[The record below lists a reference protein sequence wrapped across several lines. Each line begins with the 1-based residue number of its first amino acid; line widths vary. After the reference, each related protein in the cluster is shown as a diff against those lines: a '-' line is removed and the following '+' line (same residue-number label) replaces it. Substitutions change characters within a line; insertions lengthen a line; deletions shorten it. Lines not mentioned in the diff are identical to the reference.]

1 MPLIDLRQNRDM
13 AVSKRTALGTGFG
26 VITGLLVLSTVLAYH
41 IQESFSERS
50 VAIHRHFVQEQDTVT
65 NLRRLLY
72 MSGTTARDYLLN
84 PNPNREAYLKEIQE
98 LKKTTEPLVIQLRDS
113 STHTTAVSE
122 LERNT
127 RDLWLALES
136 AASQTGDKA
145 LNYSFIQREIA
156 PRRTAAGQLLQEL
169 EAANRNALTDSEKQF
184 SASRSAAASSLMWLL
199 AFCLLV
205 GIAVAWFSLQ
215 YYDHL
220 EQQAAARF
228 EEVLKAKL
236 ELERL
241 SNRLMEIQEEERTR
255 LSREL
260 HDEIVQNLA
269 VLKIDITEAL
279 ARVQAVECRE
289 SAVKEALVR
298 AKELAD
304 RTVATVRNISLLLRP
319 SLLDD
324 LGLGP
329 ALQWHTDDFTRRTR
343 VPCKYVEEGL
353 QEPLPDAVNTCVYR
367 VVQEALR
374 NCEKHSQAKSV
385 DVHVKQTDAGLI
397 VEVRDDGV
405 GFSKQR
411 RSPASLGVLGMRE
424 RAASLNGELSIVST
438 AGQGTAV
445 RLELPLNRN
454 QQRFAPVKAHA

>member
-1 MPLIDLRQNRDM
+1 M

-50 VAIHRHFVQEQDTVT
+50 VAIHRHFAQEQDTVT

-72 MSGTTARDYLLN
+72 SAGISIRDFLLN
-84 PNPNREAYLKEIQE
+84 PNPNREAYLSQIQE
-98 LKKTTEPLVIQLRDS
+98 LKRAAEPLVEQLRNS
-113 STHTTAVSE
+113 SHNKNAVGE
-122 LERNT
+122 LARNT
-127 RDLWLALES
+127 RDLWSALES
-136 AASQTGDKA
+136 AISEAGDRTP
-145 LNYSFIQREIA
+145 NYTFIQNEIA
-156 PRRTAAGQLLQEL
+156 PRRAAAGKLLQEL
-169 EAANRNALTDSEKQF
+169 EVANRSALRESEEQF

-228 EEVLKAKL
+228 EEVLKAKM

-279 ARVQAVECRE
+279 ARVQAGE
-289 SAVKEALVR
+289 VKDAPGRQALVR

-329 ALQWHTDDFTRRTR
+329 ALQWHTEDFTRRTG
-343 VPCKYVEEGL
+343 VPCQYVEEGL
-353 QEPLPDAVNTCVYR
+353 EETLPDAVNTCVYR

-374 NCEKHSQAKSV
+374 NCEKHSRAKSV
-385 DVHVKQTDAGLI
+385 AVHIRQTETNLTA
-397 VEVRDDGV
+397 EVRDDGV
-405 GFSKQR
+405 GFADQR

-424 RAASLNGELSIVST
+424 RAASLGGELTILSAAD
-438 AGQGTAV
+438 AGTSV
-445 RLELPLNRN
+445 RLQIPLSKK
-454 QQRFAPVKAHA
+454 QQSFTAAKAHV

>member
-1 MPLIDLRQNRDM
+1 
-13 AVSKRTALGTGFG
+13 
-26 VITGLLVLSTVLAYH
+26 
-41 IQESFSERS
+41 
-50 VAIHRHFVQEQDTVT
+50 
-65 NLRRLLY
+65 
-72 MSGTTARDYLLN
+72 
-84 PNPNREAYLKEIQE
+84 
-98 LKKTTEPLVIQLRDS
+98 
-113 STHTTAVSE
+113 
-122 LERNT
+122 
-127 RDLWLALES
+127 
-136 AASQTGDKA
+136 
-145 LNYSFIQREIA
+145 
-156 PRRTAAGQLLQEL
+156 
-169 EAANRNALTDSEKQF
+169 
-184 SASRSAAASSLMWLL
+184 MWLL

-228 EEVLKAKL
+228 EEVLKAKM

-279 ARVQAVECRE
+279 ARVQAVE
-289 SAVKEALVR
+289 VKESPGRQALVR

-329 ALQWHTDDFTRRTR
+329 AFQWHTEDFTRRTG
-343 VPCKYVEEGL
+343 VPCQYVEEGL
-353 QEPLPDAVNTCVYR
+353 EESLPDAVNTCVYR

-374 NCEKHSQAKSV
+374 NCEKHSRARSV
-385 DVHVKQTDAGLI
+385 AVHIRQTETDMAAEL
-397 VEVRDDGV
+397 RDDGV
-405 GFSKQR
+405 GFADQR

-424 RAASLNGELSIVST
+424 RAA
-438 AGQGTAV
+438 GTRRRTTIISAAEPGLRSGFNC
-445 RLELPLNRN
+445 RLPRSKKISQ
-454 QQRFAPVKAHA
+454 QQRRTYESNQNFTCGRS

>member
-1 MPLIDLRQNRDM
+1 MSRFDLRQNREM

-50 VAIHRHFVQEQDTVT
+50 VAIHRHFAQEQDTVT

-72 MSGTTARDYLLN
+72 SAGISIRDFLLS
-84 PNPNREAYLKEIQE
+84 PKPNREAYLKQIQQ
-98 LKKTTEPLVIQLRDS
+98 LKKAAQPLVEQLRKSNRNND
-113 STHTTAVSE
+113 AVGE
-122 LERNT
+122 LDRNT
-127 RDLWLALES
+127 RDLWTALES
-136 AASQTGDKA
+136 AVSEAGDRT
-145 LNYSFIQREIA
+145 LNYTFIQNEIA
-156 PRRTAAGQLLQEL
+156 PRRAAAGKLLQEL
-169 EAANRNALTDSEKQF
+169 EIANRSALRDSEEQF

-228 EEVLKAKL
+228 EEVLKAKM

-279 ARVQAVECRE
+279 ARVQAVE
-289 SAVKEALVR
+289 VKDSPGRQALVR

-329 ALQWHTDDFTRRTR
+329 ALQWHTDDFTRRTG
-343 VPCKYVEEGL
+343 VPCQYVEEGL
-353 QEPLPDAVNTCVYR
+353 EETLPDAVNTCVYR

-374 NCEKHSQAKSV
+374 NCEKHSRAKSV
-385 DVHVKQTDAGLI
+385 AVHIRQTETDLAA
-397 VEVRDDGV
+397 EVRDDGV
-405 GFSKQR
+405 GFADQR

-424 RAASLNGELSIVST
+424 RAASLGGELTILSAAD
-438 AGQGTAV
+438 AGTSV
-445 RLELPLNRN
+445 RLQLPLSKK
-454 QQRFAPVKAHA
+454 QKDITAAKAHV